1 MNEQETEAGG
11 LVESDAEDKV
21 ESSSFNETD
30 ESKPKNAEIADE
42 AHGKQTSPPQP
53 LVNPIELFRKLE
65 IIKEI
70 K

>member
-11 LVESDAEDKV
+11 LVESDTEEKV
-21 ESSSFNETD
+21 EPNSFNDTD
-30 ESKPKNAEIADE
+30 ESKPRNTEVADE
-42 AHGKQTSPPQP
+42 ANGKQTSPSQP
-53 LVNPIELFRKLE
+53 LVNPVELFRKLE